1 MRPVR
6 RLLAGTAAV
15 EQGALDTVVPVTSRD
30 EIGRLTASF
39 NNMVTELRVK
49 AQIRETFGKYVD
61 PRIVAGLI
69 DRPELA
75 DPGGSRREM
84 TILFCDMQNFT
95 GFSEE
100 MTPAA
105 LVTVMNRYL
114 TVMSEPVREHNGI
127 IDKYL
132 GDGIMA
138 FWGPPFT
145 AADEHA
151 RLACLAGL
159 DQLACLEAFDAE
171 LPHLTGFRRGLG
183 EGAGADRHCDRRG
196 RRRQYRIELTRSTVI
211 GDTVNLAS
219 RLDGACKSY
228 GQRALISEATQ
239 REVGDA
245 VELREIDTVLVR
257 GKTEPELFRAA
268 RPQGQSLRATAR
280 VARDVWTA
288 LARLSAPRLG

>member
-1 MRPVR
+1 
-6 RLLAGTAAV
+6 
-15 EQGALDTVVPVTSRD
+15 
-30 EIGRLTASF
+30 
-39 NNMVTELRVK
+39 
-49 AQIRETFGKYVD
+49 
-61 PRIVAGLI
+61 
-69 DRPELA
+69 
-75 DPGGSRREM
+75 
-84 TILFCDMQNFT
+84 
-95 GFSEE
+95 
-100 MTPAA
+100 
-105 LVTVMNRYL
+105 VTVMNRYL

-171 LPHLTGFRRGLG
+171 LPHLTGVRRGLAKVQVRIGIATG
-183 EGAGADRHCDRRG
+183 EVVVGNIGSE
-196 RRRQYRIELTRSTVI
+196 QTRSYTVI

-228 GQRALISEATQ
+228 GARALISEATQ

-257 GKTEPELFRAA
+257 GKTEPEHVFELLGRKGNLSARQRELRAA
-268 RPQGQSLRATAR
+268 YA
-280 VARDVWTA
+280 TA
-288 LARLSAPRLG
+288 LAAYRRRSWDEAVGGFESSLAIDPEDPPSRVMLARVLQFRERPPADDWDGVWMLEEK